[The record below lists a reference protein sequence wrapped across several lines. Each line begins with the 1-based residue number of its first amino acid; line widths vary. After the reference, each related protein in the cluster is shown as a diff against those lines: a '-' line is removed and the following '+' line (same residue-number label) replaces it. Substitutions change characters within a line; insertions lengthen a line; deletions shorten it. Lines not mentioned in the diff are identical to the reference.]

1 MSAETYQRPRPESH
15 PEMLDERT
23 RLYEEQI
30 RELSALA
37 AKRFWRIVPE
47 NETRSRFIVEDQLG
61 RPLYGPAHLP
71 SLRGFFAGIPPQA

>member
-1 MSAETYQRPRPESH
+1 MSAETYQRPRPLSH
-15 PEMLDERT
+15 PEEMAENSR
-23 RLYEEQI
+23 RHEEQI

-37 AKRFWRIVPE
+37 AKRFWRVVPE
-47 NETRSRFIVEDQLG
+47 DQTRSRFIVEDQLG